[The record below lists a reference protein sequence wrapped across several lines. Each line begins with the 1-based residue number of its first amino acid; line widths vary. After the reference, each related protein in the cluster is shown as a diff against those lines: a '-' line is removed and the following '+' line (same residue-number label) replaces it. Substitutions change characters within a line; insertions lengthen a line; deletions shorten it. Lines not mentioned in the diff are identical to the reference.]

1 MDTKILDN
9 RTIRK
14 RPEPVVPTETGLV
27 CVLWFLSSVDAKWQ
41 SLHKL
46 YFWESLQKAEKSK
59 RLKQRALTR
68 KRVCLQGSVSGLV
81 FRNNVLASSHFLAQL
96 CHLRPQGC
104 IFFLKKGCPN
114 CDLILL

>member
-1 MDTKILDN
+1 MDTKIMDN
-9 RTIRK
+9 RMIRK
-14 RPEPVVPTETGLV
+14 GPERVVPTETGFV
-27 CVLWFLSSVDAKWQ
+27 FCWFLSSVDAKWQ

-104 IFFLKKGCPN
+104 VFFLKKGRPN